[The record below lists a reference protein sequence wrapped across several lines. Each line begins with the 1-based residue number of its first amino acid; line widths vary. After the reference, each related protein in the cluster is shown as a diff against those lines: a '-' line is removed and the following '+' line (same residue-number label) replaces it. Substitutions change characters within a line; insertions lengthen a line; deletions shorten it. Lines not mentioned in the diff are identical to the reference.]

1 LTNEGILND
10 FVRIRGESRTST
22 AVLDPTSNVYTE
34 INEWGPEVSEDELDV
49 LREKLAYL
57 SQGAAYVVFAGS
69 LPRDVDPG
77 LYAELIR
84 EGNRRGLMTVLDSE
98 GEALRLG
105 SRPSRTSSR
114 PICAR
119 PSPWWGTSSST
130 RKTSRAPSTRSPT
143 SARGTS

>member
-1 LTNEGILND
+1 MGL
-10 FVRIRGESRTST
+10 RPKSRPSTS
-22 AVLDPTSNVYTE
+22 SRNMSSWSYTE
-34 INEWGPEVSEDELDV
+34 INEWGPEVSEDELDE
-49 LREKLAYL
+49 LRQKLAYL

-105 SRPSRTSSR
+105 IEAEPY
-114 PICAR
+114 
-119 PSPWWGTSSST
+119 
-130 RKTSRAPSTRSPT
+130 
-143 SARGTS
+143 